1 MICFVG
7 LVGWKHVPMF
17 CDDDDDD
24 NVAVKSNMYIYLTLY
39 VHTTQ
44 QKGTMHL
51 TMNGDG
57 DFRMDCIF

>member
-1 MICFVG
+1 MICFAG

-17 CDDDDDD
+17 CDDDDD

-44 QKGTMHL
+44 QKDTMHL

-57 DFRMDCIF
+57 DFCMHCIF